1 MDMSIP
7 YELTGRREQKARTR
21 EALVRAAHELL
32 GEGITPTVEQAAAA
46 AAVARTTAYRYF
58 PNQRAQLVGAH
69 PEIEM
74 RSLLPDDAPTDPEER
89 LDAVIDSFVRQN
101 VQTEPQLRA
110 MLRLSLD
117 TDPALR
123 AQLPLRKGR
132 AIGWIEDALRPLR
145 ETMSEVEIHRLAL
158 AIRSATGIEALVWMT
173 DVAGLSREEA
183 MRMMRWS
190 ARALLRSALVDGPPF
205 TRGGAAENPPKTSR
219 RPHVRH
225 SNR

>member
-7 YELTGRREQKARTR
+7 YESTGRTEQKARTK
-21 EALVRAAHELL
+21 EALVRAAHALL
-32 GEGITPTVEQAAAA
+32 GQGITPTVEQAATA

-58 PNQRAQLVGAH
+58 PNQRALLVAAH

-74 RSLLPDDAPTDPEER
+74 RSMLPDDAPTDPEKR
-89 LDAVIDSFVRQN
+89 LDAVITSFVRQN

-117 TDPALR
+117 TNRALR
-123 AQLPLRKGR
+123 AQLPLRTGR
-132 AIGWIEDALRPLR
+132 AIGWIDDALRPLR
-145 ETMSEVEIHRLAL
+145 ETMSEAEVHRLAL
-158 AIRSATGIEALVWMT
+158 AIRSATGIEALVWLT

-190 ARALLRSALVDGPPF
+190 ARALLRSALVNGPPF
-205 TRGGAAENPPKTSR
+205 SRDGAAGNRSKAGR
-219 RPHVRH
+219 RPNVH